1 MSKTIFEQIGG
12 EPSVIAAVDIF
23 YDKVLADEL
32 LMEFF
37 QDVNM
42 KFLKSHQKSL
52 ITFLCGG
59 DIVYKGKDLRTAHRH
74 LKLEEVHFD
83 QIVLHLTDTLNEL
96 GVPEDIVSKIIEKIE
111 FLRFEVL
118 NL

>member
-1 MSKTIFEQIGG
+1 MSKTIYEQIGG
-12 EPSVIAAVDIF
+12 EAAVTAAVDLF
-23 YDKVLADEL
+23 YEKILADDL

-42 KFLKSHQKSL
+42 TFLKAHQKSL

-59 DIVYKGKDLRTAHRH
+59 NNAYKGKDLRTAHRH